1 MYTLKLSE
9 INWKFYKLYLNK
21 FFLLYWR
28 SNILLYVL
36 NIEFF
41 YEIYKTKIIINIY
54 IYIFF
59 MKKKRKKRNIEDFEF
74 TTQLV
79 NSIARGCISN
89 TQFYIN

>member
-36 NIEFF
+36 NIKFF
-41 YEIYKTKIIINIY
+41 YEIYKIKIIINIY

-59 MKKKRKKRNIEDFEF
+59 MKKKKERKEILKILN
-74 TTQLV
+74 LLH
-79 NSIARGCISN
+79 S
-89 TQFYIN
+89 